1 MSEVSEILKTL
12 VRYWLSEKYKSQDV
26 IFSDDLL
33 KRNNV
38 KKLVKIFLNTKPYDS
53 MKNELL
59 ILSMIDK
66 IMQIEIY
73 RILLNY

>member
-12 VRYWLSEKYKSQDV
+12 IRFWLNEKYKNQEF

-33 KRNNV
+33 KGNNV
-38 KKLVKIFLNTKPYDS
+38 KILVENFLNTKPYDS
-53 MKNELL
+53 MKNEVL

-66 IMQIEIY
+66 IMRIEIY
-73 RILLNY
+73 RILLN

>member
-12 VRYWLSEKYKSQDV
+12 IRFWLNEKYKNQEI

-33 KRNNV
+33 KCNNV
-38 KKLVKIFLNTKPYDS
+38 KILVKKFLNTKPYDS
-53 MKNELL
+53 MKNEVL

-66 IMQIEIY
+66 IMRIEIY

>member
-12 VRYWLSEKYKSQDV
+12 IRFWLNERYKNEEL

-33 KRNNV
+33 KGNNV
-38 KKLVKIFLNTKPYDS
+38 KILVKDFLNTKPYDS

-59 ILSMIDK
+59 ILSIIHK

-73 RILLNY
+73 RILFNY

>member
-12 VRYWLSEKYKSQDV
+12 IRFWLNERYKNEEL

-33 KRNNV
+33 KGNNV
-38 KKLVKIFLNTKPYDS
+38 KILVKDFLNTKPYDS

-59 ILSMIDK
+59 ILSIIHK

>member
-12 VRYWLSEKYKSQDV
+12 IRFWLNEKYKNQEF

-33 KRNNV
+33 KCNNV
-38 KKLVKIFLNTKPYDS
+38 KILVENFLNTKPYDS
-53 MKNELL
+53 MKNEVL

-66 IMQIEIY
+66 IMRIEIY
-73 RILLNY
+73 RILLKE

>member
-12 VRYWLSEKYKSQDV
+12 IRFWLNERYKNQEL

-33 KRNNV
+33 KGNNV
-38 KKLVKIFLNTKPYDS
+38 KILVKDFLNTKPYDS

-59 ILSMIDK
+59 ILSMIHK

-73 RILLNY
+73 RILLN